1 MAFPNVLSLGSA
13 CRALF
18 PTYLPLYLLSKSSPA
33 LLERLEGA
41 ILGALRLVRGN
52 KRYENHKLYL
62 QVLPSVPS
70 VCVHRD
76 CSAPVAHLFHCPG
89 HCVSGLRSLEWA
101 EGARYVWV
109 VGSTGRAGVLVAFCL
124 PSRELGV
131 PFSPPCRVCAACKAT
146 QSVVR
151 QQFLSRPVR
160 RL

>member
-1 MAFPNVLSLGSA
+1 MAFPNVLPLGSA

-70 VCVHRD
+70 VCV
-76 CSAPVAHLFHCPG
+76 SIVTVARQWRICF
-89 HCVSGLRSLEWA
+89 
-101 EGARYVWV
+101 
-109 VGSTGRAGVLVAFCL
+109 TVLVT
-124 PSRELGV
+124 V
-131 PFSPPCRVCAACKAT
+131 
-146 QSVVR
+146 
-151 QQFLSRPVR
+151 
-160 RL
+160 